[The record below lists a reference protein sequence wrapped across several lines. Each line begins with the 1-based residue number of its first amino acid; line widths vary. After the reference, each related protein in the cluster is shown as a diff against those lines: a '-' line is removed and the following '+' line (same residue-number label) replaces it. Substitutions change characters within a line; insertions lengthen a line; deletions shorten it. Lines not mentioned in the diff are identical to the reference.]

1 MVQLIA
7 KNYARAMFELAVEE
21 NTVKE
26 TGEELQ
32 AIKQILSSDEKI
44 MRFLVTPLV
53 TKNEKIELVSK
64 AFEAQVSKN
73 TQNLIKVVIEN
84 GRASEMLKIFDQYSI
99 LELEHFGIAE
109 AVAITTI
116 ALSETQRN
124 ALIEKL
130 ENATGKKIL
139 LTNQIDK
146 NILGGVLV
154 KVGEKEIDG
163 TVLGKLNS
171 LKQALS
177 K

>member
-7 KNYARAMFELAVEE
+7 KNYARAMFELSVEE

-32 AIKQILSSDEKI
+32 TIKQILGSDEKI

-64 AFEAQVSKN
+64 AFEGQVSKN

-116 ALSETQRN
+116 ELSETQKN